1 MTPKEMYDLLDK
13 AEIDYEVVEIFEGV
27 RILRVVV
34 YEEVEEDHDD
44 QV

>member
-27 RILRVVV
+27 RLVRIYVQ
-34 YEEVEEDHDD
+34 EESHDE
-44 QV
+44 